1 MPTGPEA
8 TAIETAYED
17 QVQAL
22 FRVFFTN
29 LAGDPGKEQQYF
41 DNFKKGLNLAKHAR
55 DIALKAVP

>member
-8 TAIETAYED
+8 TAMETAYED

-22 FRVFFTN
+22 FN

-55 DIALKAVP
+55 DMALRAVP